1 MARVSPST
9 PPARPRLAAHVLAR
23 RHLVGEEER
32 VILHDAR
39 TGQLLQL
46 GPREWVLLSAADG
59 TRDVEGIVIAAARE
73 GAHARVPA
81 AQAFFAELH
90 AAGLLGADDAGEDA
104 ARFGSTAAATP
115 RGARARPG
123 GARSPR
129 APAGGAARLQPALR
143 RPRELL
149 PDLRLDPLRSRGGG
163 AGAGIAARRAERG
176 RAPRAG
182 LHAGAR
188 DVAVRGL
195 RRGDADGRCAYL
207 EGEGRCSLHA
217 KGGPEAKPL
226 GCRTFPT
233 SFIDDGES
241 VRVSVAVECACVL
254 ASVGRP
260 GGAPLLDPRLVTR
273 GGIWTS
279 ASMSPG
285 CRTAR
290 RWRPARPPPRAEVV
304 CLVAAPRRGCA
315 PARRRRGPLLARR
328 RARGRGPRRG
338 GDRACERPDP
348 LDPAA
353 LAPWL
358 AALHGRAAR
367 RAREDAAWRSER
379 DLARRATRWIA
390 EATLALAEPDLLAAL
405 LLAPVPARVGD
416 RERFYLRAALH
427 GHRLLGALPL
437 SLALRDRAVRLVV
450 ARVLPAVVDGEGADD
465 PACAEP
471 IALRG
476 GDAARPRPRRVRR
489 RGGHG
494 RVIARVSS
502 NSERHRLRSCR

>member
-1 MARVSPST
+1 MSPST

-32 VILHDAR
+32 VILHDVR

-81 AQAFFAELH
+81 AQAFFAELQ

-104 ARFGSTAAATP
+104 GPWSAAAPAAPAASTP
-115 RGARARPG
+115 DSGERDPRERPLEVLPDFSLHCDGRGSCCRIYASILFDPEEAARARALRPDVLSG
-123 GARSPR
+123 GARHERVFTP
-129 APAGGAARLQPALR
+129 
-143 RPRELL
+143 
-149 PDLRLDPLRSRGGG
+149 
-163 AGAGIAARRAERG
+163 ERG
-176 RAPRAG
+176 TWPCAASV
-182 LHAGAR
+182 
-188 DVAVRGL
+188 VAMR
-195 RRGDADGRCAYL
+195 DGRCAYL

-233 SFIDDGES
+233 SFVDDGES

-273 GGIWTS
+273 GDLDERIDIARLPGRAQVAPGAT
-279 ASMSPG
+279 ASRAEFVAWS
-285 CRTAR
+285 R
-290 RWRPARPPPRAEVV
+290 RLAAAAPPPD
-304 CLVAAPRRGCA
+304 VAAGLFSLA
-315 PARRRRGPLLARR
+315 AALEAEGLTDAAIARF
-328 RARGRGPRRG
+328 
-338 GDRACERPDP
+338 ERPEP

-379 DLARRATRWIA
+379 DLARRAMQWIA
-390 EATLALAEPDLLAAL
+390 DATRALGEPDLLGAL
-405 LLAPVPARVGD
+405 LLAPVRAPD

-437 SLALRDRAVRLVV
+437 SHALRDRAVRLVV
-450 ARVLPAVVDGEGADD
+450 ARALPVVVAGAGEDD

-471 IALRG
+471 IALVE
-476 GDAARPRPRRVRR
+476 AALR
-489 RGGHG
+489 GHG
-494 RVIARVSS
+494 LDAYAAEVAAAG
-502 NSERHRLRSCR
+502 

>member
-1 MARVSPST
+1 MSPSM

-90 AAGLLGADDAGEDA
+90 AAGLLGADDAGEDV
-104 ARFGSTAAATP
+104 GSWRAATP
-115 RGARARPG
+115 AAPALDPGERDPRERPLEVLPDFSLHCDGRGSCCRIYASILFDPEEAARARALRPDVLSG
-123 GARSPR
+123 GARHER
-129 APAGGAARLQPALR
+129 AFTP
-143 RPRELL
+143 
-149 PDLRLDPLRSRGGG
+149 
-163 AGAGIAARRAERG
+163 ERG
-176 RAPRAG
+176 TWPCAASV
-182 LHAGAR
+182 
-188 DVAVRGL
+188 VAMR
-195 RRGDADGRCAYL
+195 DGRCAYL

-217 KGGPEAKPL
+217 KSGSEAKPL

-273 GGIWTS
+273 GDLDERIDITRLPDRAQVTPGAT
-279 ASMSPG
+279 AS
-285 CRTAR
+285 
-290 RWRPARPPPRAEVV
+290 RAEVV
-304 CLVAAPRRGCA
+304 AWSRRLAAAAPPPDVAAGLFSLA
-315 PARRRRGPLLARR
+315 AALEAEGLAEGAIARF
-328 RARGRGPRRG
+328 
-338 GDRACERPDP
+338 EQPDP

-405 LLAPVPARVGD
+405 LLSPVRARVGD

-450 ARVLPAVVDGEGADD
+450 ARALPAVVEGEDAGD

-471 IALRG
+471 IALVE
-476 GDAARPRPRRVRR
+476 AALR
-489 RGGHG
+489 GHG
-494 RVIARVSS
+494 LDAYAA
-502 NSERHRLRSCR
+502 EAATAG

>member
-1 MARVSPST
+1 M

-46 GPREWVLLSAADG
+46 GPREWALLSAADG

-90 AAGLLGADDAGEDA
+90 TAGLLGADDAGGDA
-104 ARFGSTAAATP
+104 AGCGSTAASTP
-115 RGARARPG
+115 VAPALDPEERDPRERPLEVLPDFGLHCDGRGSCCRIYASILFDPEEAARARALRPDVLSG
-123 GARSPR
+123 GARHER
-129 APAGGAARLQPALR
+129 AFTP
-143 RPRELL
+143 
-149 PDLRLDPLRSRGGG
+149 
-163 AGAGIAARRAERG
+163 ERG
-176 RAPRAG
+176 TWPCAASV
-182 LHAGAR
+182 
-188 DVAVRGL
+188 VAMR
-195 RRGDADGRCAYL
+195 DGRCAYL

-217 KGGPEAKPL
+217 RGGPEAKPL

-233 SFIDDGES
+233 SFVDDGES

-273 GGIWTS
+273 GDLDERIDITRLPDRAQVAPGAT
-279 ASMSPG
+279 AS
-285 CRTAR
+285 
-290 RWRPARPPPRAEVV
+290 RAEVV
-304 CLVAAPRRGCA
+304 AWSRRLAAAAPPPDVAAGLFSLA
-315 PARRRRGPLLARR
+315 GALEAEGLTVGAIARF
-328 RARGRGPRRG
+328 
-338 GDRACERPDP
+338 ERPEP

-379 DLARRATRWIA
+379 DLARRATQWIA
-390 EATLALAEPDLLAAL
+390 DATLALAEPDLLAAL
-405 LLAPVPARVGD
+405 LLSPVRAPD
-416 RERFYLRAALH
+416 RERFTLRAALH

-450 ARVLPAVVDGEGADD
+450 ARALPAVVDGEGPDD

-471 IALRG
+471 IALVEATLR
-476 GDAARPRPRRVRR
+476 
-489 RGGHG
+489 GHG
-494 RVIARVSS
+494 LDAYAADVAAAG
-502 NSERHRLRSCR
+502 